1 LFTVDSC
8 NSVGCVTSSDP
19 ISSNQSRVQT
29 LPDVP
34 EGLEPLLLVSKSS
47 FSVDIKWKAP
57 KCPNGLIS
65 YYILERRDL
74 YPPLNAQ
81 SETVTF
87 KMGINFKVKR
97 YHFEAN
103 KSSFCDF
110 DDLEACGLYS
120 YRLFAFNQVIVY
132 KLIN

>member
-1 LFTVDSC
+1 M
-8 NSVGCVTSSDP
+8 
-19 ISSNQSRVQT
+19 QT

-34 EGLEPLLLVSKSS
+34 GGLEPLLLISKSS

-57 KCPNGLIS
+57 KRPNGLIS

-74 YPPLNAQ
+74 YSPLNAQ
-81 SETVTF
+81 SETF
-87 KMGINFKVKR
+87 RNGYNFKVKR

-120 YRLFAFNQVIVY
+120 YRLFAFNQVSVY
-132 KLIN
+132 RN